1 MRVDACVCAGNAL
14 ASLAEAF
21 EFAHQ
26 IQQEQQ
32 QQQQQ
37 QQQQCILYRQAC
49 AMYESALEQEED
61 ALTYSNMGDALMQMC
76 QVQLCF

>member
-1 MRVDACVCAGNAL
+1 
-14 ASLAEAF
+14 
-21 EFAHQ
+21 
-26 IQQEQQ
+26 
-32 QQQQQ
+32 
-37 QQQQCILYRQAC
+37 LYRQAC